1 MAQESVRM
9 TKSLRKLT
17 GLLRR
22 FSAVNARTQSIV
34 PSGDDFIIRDGGRE
48 LSLQLSE
55 IVGIDGVKVDKITYE
70 ENFLVVTKADGTKIP
85 IGELADGFSEF
96 EQVIS
101 TSLKGFSQDWRAVV
115 ETEPAEKSVSLW
127 TR

>member
-1 MAQESVRM
+1 MAQESGRM
-9 TKSLRKLT
+9 TRSLSKLT

-22 FSAVNARTQSIV
+22 FSTVGVRTQSIT
-34 PSGDDFIIRDGGRE
+34 PSGGDFIIRDGGRK
-48 LSLQLSE
+48 LLLQLSE
-55 IVGIDGVKVDKITYE
+55 IVAIDGIKVDKITYE

-101 TSLKGFSQDWRAVV
+101 TSLKGFSREWRAAV